1 MSESKPFV
9 DLMFSKPIYGKT
21 VNIDTK
27 KIVSMLNE
35 SDFITAGSIT
45 DSNASSISNSL
56 YVLDEE
62 RFKFLKDELMKEFYL
77 FINEIMH
84 YSNKFEI
91 TTSWFTK
98 TIKNESSAFHNH
110 NNCMLSGILY
120 LQTDEN
126 TGKIGFQNFNDYR
139 TGELYHG
146 PGESF
151 VPFDQCP
158 VGFEVCPKSGK
169 CVQKCMNCK
178 LNVDNKSQE
187 FNEADPCFPE
197 GVYAGIDNLG
207 NTRCTCGQNGQYC
220 SDSYIQ
226 KKMNDIFTADG
237 TMILSDSN
245 VGAIVIGDYTDV
257 MSFAA
262 IED

>member
-1 MSESKPFV
+1 MTTIMEKYGQCKYLDMETQSASDMLKRCIGDQSSE
-9 DLMFSKPIYGKT
+9 T
-21 VNIDTK
+21 VAPCK
-27 KIVSMLNE
+27 KYNYRMNQ
-35 SDFITAGSIT
+35 D
-45 DSNASSISNSL
+45 
-56 YVLDEE
+56 
-62 RFKFLKDELMKEFYL
+62 
-77 FINEIMH
+77 INEMIFDRPQKD
-84 YSNKFEI
+84 NVF
-91 TTSWFTK
+91 TSDD
-98 TIKNESSAFHNH
+98 
-110 NNCMLSGILY
+110 MLKKQGSLIQDKGLKGGV
-120 LQTDEN
+120 E
-126 TGKIGFQNFNDYR
+126 GFQNFNDYR

-146 PGESF
+146 PGEHF
-151 VPFDQCP
+151 VPYGECP
-158 VGFEVCPKSGK
+158 TGFEVCPDTGE

-178 LNVDNKSQE
+178 LNVDNKSKE

>member
-1 MSESKPFV
+1 MEKYGQCNYLDMETQSASDMLRKCVGDQSSEKVAPCKKYNYRMNQDINQMVFDRPQNDNIYSSSDMLQKQGSKLSEP
-9 DLMFSKPIYGKT
+9 S
-21 VNIDTK
+21 
-27 KIVSMLNE
+27 VSGVE
-35 SDFITAGSIT
+35 G
-45 DSNASSISNSL
+45 
-56 YVLDEE
+56 VE
-62 RFKFLKDELMKEFYL
+62 
-77 FINEIMH
+77 
-84 YSNKFEI
+84 
-91 TTSWFTK
+91 
-98 TIKNESSAFHNH
+98 
-110 NNCMLSGILY
+110 
-120 LQTDEN
+120 
-126 TGKIGFQNFNDYR
+126 GFQNFNDYR